1 VFSSLPMDV
10 MNILIEENIRIPGSA
25 DDLPGIIEA
34 LDKKREFYEGLTED
48 DIEKP
53 QPKKGRRN

>member
-1 VFSSLPMDV
+1 MDV